1 MAWSKSNS
9 PQMPPS
15 APSQKR
21 RGPQK
26 IRIGCENR
34 VGALKTGS
42 ENRVGALKTGGPG
55 PRAQSSS
62 GTELP
67 MRPRHSAPL
76 LALVLCAR
84 ARVVV
89 CVCVCVCVGGCGRDS
104 PAARRIASWHASVPP
119 HFHRS
124 GARWPPSGQGY
135 LAVRSLILPNF
146 DSKFHRVA
154 FRSGFRAHVL
164 GVRFLKFQGPTR
176 KGHRHWHW
184 RW

>member
-1 MAWSKSNS
+1 MKADPNLTTSWLGRNQTLPRCLPLRHLKS
-9 PQMPPS
+9 Q
-15 APSQKR
+15 
-21 RGPQK
+21 GPNPGRK
-26 IRIGCENR
+26 KRIGSDNR

-42 ENRVGALKTGGPG
+42 ENRVGALKTGGRG

-124 GARWPPSGQGY
+124 GARWLPSGQGY
-135 LAVRSLILPNF
+135 LVVRSLILPNF

-154 FRSGFRAHVL
+154 CPTSTRSFTG
-164 GVRFLKFQGPTR
+164 
-176 KGHRHWHW
+176 
-184 RW
+184 